1 MKRVGVLVCLI
12 MMVASIFAPAAFA
25 DKKDAAAPEAGFKIV
40 SSTPENGATG
50 VSVENL
56 GVKLYFSKD
65 MVPENA
71 KVKNNNLKQ
80 FKLTTKKGKAL
91 PIKVYYSDE
100 EEGLMMVV
108 SDNIDH
114 DITIEG
120 DTEYILT
127 IGEGLQAS
135 DGTLYGQETKISF
148 RTLDQGKSTMVY
160 MVLMIIMM
168 VGMVFYTTKSAKKA
182 TEKEKQAKGKSETVN
197 PYKEAKRTGKSVEEI
212 VAKDKERKAKEAA
225 AREKAR
231 AKEAEIM
238 ASLEDKEDDV
248 EETKSNTYKFSKKP
262 KTIAEAGAKYR
273 VKVVKTQPEKKKGT
287 TNPKGQSGKQKNS
300 KNKGKK

>member
-25 DKKDAAAPEAGFKIV
+25 DKKDDAAAPEAGFKIV

-56 GVKLYFSKD
+56 SVKLYFSKD

-71 KVKNNNLKQ
+71 KVRNENLKQ
-80 FKLTTKKGKAL
+80 FKLTTKDGKKI
-91 PIKVYYSDE
+91 PIKVYYSDK

-108 SDNIDH
+108 SDNIDK

-120 DTEYILT
+120 DTDYVLT
-127 IGEGLQAS
+127 IGEGLQAT
-135 DGTLYGQETKISF
+135 DGTLLGQPATISF
-148 RTLDQGKSTMVY
+148 KTLDQGKSTLVYTILMV
-160 MVLMIIMM
+160 IMM
-168 VGMVFYTTKSAKKA
+168 VGMVIYSTKSAKKA
-182 TEKEKQAKGKSETVN
+182 NEKEKQEKGKSETVN

-212 VAKDKERKAKEAA
+212 VAKDQQRKAKEAA
-225 AREKAR
+225 IREKAK
-231 AKEAEIM
+231 AKEAEIW
-238 ASLEDKEDDV
+238 AALEAKEKK
-248 EETKSNTYKFSKKP
+248 EEAVTSSGKKVAGPRPISAAGSTYK
-262 KTIAEAGAKYR
+262 
-273 VKVVKTQPEKKKGT
+273 VKVVKTQPEHKKS
-287 TNPKGQSGKQKNS
+287 TNPKGQTGKQKNS